1 MVSARTK
8 ELRRERRFHMAIALG
23 GLYGPTVLAG
33 QREEAGF
40 DYLSVEVSY
49 DCDYAGPNSF
59 KGCSGGSLWQVLLKE
74 RDGAV
79 VVDDLRGCGT
89 STLQLLPNE
98 KLSIPLA

>member
-1 MVSARTK
+1 MVGERTK
-8 ELRRERRFHMAIALG
+8 ELRPERRFQIAKEFR

-33 QREEAGF
+33 HREEAGF

-49 DCDYAGPNSF
+49 DGDYAGPNSF

-89 STLQLLPNE
+89 STLQIAA
-98 KLSIPLA
+98 K